1 MRNGSER
8 KSSSPSMLDCD
19 VGLGLKMQLQPSE
32 SYSCKKGMVL
42 NLCHY
47 HRQPASSGRNA
58 NLTSY
63 AGDGGGSG
71 GPSFGNGGN
80 QVACFGDLYGAAD
93 TLSLPR
99 ISHSTAFG
107 ASGGSMA
114 VSGKFHSSQWQELE
128 RQKVIHKYI
137 MASIPV
143 PPQLLLPTSSTS
155 PLPALSQSNT
165 SGLDLRFS
173 SNGSDPE
180 PWRCKRTDGKK
191 WRCSRDVAPDQK
203 YCERHAHK
211 SRPRSRKH
219 VEVSAHNPSSQQ
231 PPLILPAAS
240 TTTTTPLT
248 QPLQTS
254 TSQFPTMASAASFD
268 QARCVEWFMR
278 GGGSSSSS
286 SSRDP
291 VPVSTFNQQ
300 QQQQWQQLIH
310 TSSSSSSR
318 LELNRDNTDHAK
330 NVSLYQYEGNKQ
342 GFMSLNQYI
351 PDPISLQRLE
361 NHQHQ
366 LSSSFLD
373 SKMGSLREGCLSL
386 NTDQGSQTTTRHFID
401 ALSKKFSP
409 SALSLSMSGGN
420 GAADDDNEN
429 SDLGNVGMM
438 MNSDRDSDGVLK
450 SQWLSS
456 ASWMNSPPGGPLGEA
471 LCLGNASGTRAGGSN
486 LPSPHGYSNSNTNS
500 SCSKSSCE
508 DGSHALNF
516 IG

>member
-47 HRQPASSGRNA
+47 HQQPASSGRNA

-93 TLSLPR
+93 TLSLAR

-107 ASGGSMA
+107 ASGCNSLSVCLSGLEEAWLCLEKLFSQPH
-114 VSGKFHSSQWQELE
+114 SGKNWRDRKL
-128 RQKVIHKYI
+128 Y
-137 MASIPV
+137 
-143 PPQLLLPTSSTS
+143 T
-155 PLPALSQSNT
+155 T

-278 GGGSSSSS
+278 GGGSSSS
-286 SSRDP
+286 RDP
-291 VPVSTFNQQ
+291 VPVSTCNQQ

-310 TSSSSSSR
+310 TSSSSSSSR

-438 MNSDRDSDGVLK
+438 MNSDRDNDGVLK

>member
-1 MRNGSER
+1 MRNESER
-8 KSSSPSMLDCD
+8 KSSSASMLDCD

-32 SYSCKKGMVL
+32 SYSC
-42 NLCHY
+42 
-47 HRQPASSGRNA
+47 
-58 NLTSY
+58 
-63 AGDGGGSG
+63 DGGGSG
-71 GPSFGNGGN
+71 GPSFGN

-99 ISHSTAFG
+99 ISHSTALG
-107 ASGGSMA
+107 ASGS
-114 VSGKFHSSQWQELE
+114 
-128 RQKVIHKYI
+128 
-137 MASIPV
+137 
-143 PPQLLLPTSSTS
+143 
-155 PLPALSQSNT
+155 

-231 PPLILPAAS
+231 QQPHILPA
-240 TTTTTPLT
+240 TTNTTITPLT
-248 QPLQTS
+248 QPLQTTS
-254 TSQFPTMASAASFD
+254 TPQFPTMASAASFD
-268 QARCVEWFMR
+268 QTRCVEWFMR
-278 GGGSSSSS
+278 GGSSS
-286 SSRDP
+286 SSRDT
-291 VPVSTFNQQ
+291 VPVSTCNQQ
-300 QQQQWQQLIH
+300 QQQQWQQLIQT

-342 GFMSLNQYI
+342 GFMSLNHYI
-351 PDPISLQRLE
+351 PDTISLQRLE
-361 NHQHQ
+361 NHQHQHQ

-373 SKMGSLREGCLSL
+373 SKMGSLQEGCLSL
-386 NTDQGSQTTTRHFID
+386 NTDQGAQTTTRHFID

-450 SQWLSS
+450 SQWLSC

-471 LCLGNASGTRAGGSN
+471 LCLGNAGGTRAGGSN

>member
-8 KSSSPSMLDCD
+8 KSSSASMLDCD

-32 SYSCKKGMVL
+32 SYSCKKGMAL

-47 HRQPASSGRNA
+47 QRQLASSGENA
-58 NLTSY
+58 NLTTC

-71 GPSFGNGGN
+71 GPSFGNAGT

-99 ISHSTAFG
+99 ISHSTALG
-107 ASGGSMA
+107 ASA
-114 VSGKFHSSQWQELE
+114 
-128 RQKVIHKYI
+128 
-137 MASIPV
+137 
-143 PPQLLLPTSSTS
+143 
-155 PLPALSQSNT
+155 

-231 PPLILPAAS
+231 QQPHILPA
-240 TTTTTPLT
+240 TTTTTTTLT

-254 TSQFPTMASAASFD
+254 TPHFPTMASAASFD
-268 QARCVEWFMR
+268 QTRCVEWFVR
-278 GGGSSSSS
+278 GGSSSS
-286 SSRDP
+286 RDT
-291 VPVSTFNQQ
+291 VPVSTCNQQ
-300 QQQQWQQLIH
+300 QQQQWQQLIQ
-310 TSSSSSSR
+310 TASSSSSR
-318 LELNRDNTDHAK
+318 LELNRDNADHAK

-342 GFMSLNQYI
+342 GFMSLNHYI
-351 PDPISLQRLE
+351 PDTISLQRLE
-361 NHQHQ
+361 NHQHQHQ

-373 SKMGSLREGCLSL
+373 SKMGSLQEGCLSL
-386 NTDQGSQTTTRHFID
+386 NTDQGAQTTTRHFID

-450 SQWLSS
+450 SQWLSC

-471 LCLGNASGTRAGGSN
+471 LCLGNAGGTRAGGSN